1 MEKNTIKLYGNKAFG
16 VEVSEYGLENGYLD
30 YKALGQ
36 IVGDKI
42 LNNTIRDRT
51 IADWE
56 IVNSE
61 FKDMV
66 FQDYIISESG
76 YEFLRECTDELVFY
90 NENLDLYIWAITH
103 FGTAWDY
110 VLSDVKLVNPDDTYE
125 TVKENAKGLDA
136 IYEDYIIELVG
147 VDGLGLLLQERLLE
161 TCGVVDGR
169 QLYTL
174 TR

>member
-1 MEKNTIKLYGNKAFG
+1 MEKNIIKLYGNKAFG
-16 VEVSEYGLENGYLD
+16 VEVSEYGLEHGYLD
-30 YKALGQ
+30 YRALG
-36 IVGDKI
+36 IMVGDKI

-51 IADWE
+51 MIDWE
-56 IVNSE
+56 IATGE
-61 FKDMV
+61 FEDMI
-66 FQDYIISESG
+66 FQDYIISEGG
-76 YEFLRECTDELVFY
+76 YEFLQEYTDELVFY

-110 VLSDVKLVNPDDTYE
+110 VLTGVKLISPDDIYDII
-125 TVKENAKGLDA
+125 KENTKGLDA

-147 VDGLGLLLQERLLE
+147 HDGFGLLLKERLLE

-174 TR
+174 V